1 VTEARE
7 IRRTDGTGLDAIAV
21 TRLFDRHGITDWATR
36 RQHAAVLARA
46 LDQAAG
52 A

>member
-1 VTEARE
+1 VTDARE
-7 IRRTDGTGLDAIAV
+7 IRRTDGTGLDPTAV
-21 TRLFDRHGITDWATR
+21 IRLFDRHGITDRAAR